1 MRKTIGVWLYPKYIL
16 IRTLHRYDIGVE
28 VYSALL
34 FRTTIP
40 GVYLRLKIEKRVFRP
55 GVYSRPASIQSFTV
69 YLCHRW
75 TNWLHIS
82 CIPQLDVFISF

>member
-16 IRTLHRYDIGVE
+16 IRTLRRYDIGVE

-40 GVYLRLKIEKRVFRP
+40 GVYLRLKIEKKGF
-55 GVYSRPASIQSFTV
+55 
-69 YLCHRW
+69 
-75 TNWLHIS
+75 
-82 CIPQLDVFISF
+82 

>member
-34 FRTTIP
+34 FRTNIP
-40 GVYLRLKIEKRVFRP
+40 AVYLRLKIEKRVFRP
-55 GVYSRPASIQSFTV
+55 GVYSRPASIRDTAPNQSFTV
-69 YLCHRW
+69 
-75 TNWLHIS
+75 NIK
-82 CIPQLDVFISF
+82 

>member
-1 MRKTIGVWLYPKYIL
+1 MRKTIGVWLYSKYIL

-34 FRTTIP
+34 FRATIP

-55 GVYSRPASIQSFTV
+55 GVYLRPASIKNV
-69 YLCHRW
+69 RL
-75 TNWLHIS
+75 
-82 CIPQLDVFISF
+82 